1 VRLTPSS
8 FANSVRIESDINIQ
22 NSADAL
28 EFSIP
33 DGKTVFFDGN
43 LTALADTSVSK
54 TGDGLLEISADNSS
68 SFAGDFSIQ
77 AGQVTLKSAA
87 DLGGNL
93 SIELPATLL
102 AEGSLSADSIAISGH
117 ALLKG
122 STTVSAEITGS
133 GVLDINSQGSIIL
146 DSASS
151 TFDGP
156 ISVKD
161 GTLEFAGQKVGG
173 SIALSNDT
181 ELKFNSASITSFDK
195 DITGAGKVIIGS
207 TQADIT
213 LSGLNTYTGG
223 TKIDAATTLKL
234 EDNALQGHVEI
245 TGADGVLQI
254 QITEPSKVYSGN
266 ISGLGSLEV
275 LTGSNVALTGNLTHT
290 GGTTIAAGA
299 IIQLSDGPISTLGD
313 IASSGTIDF
322 NHTTSNTNY
331 NFTSDISEGDAGK
344 GSIIKSSNQPLT
356 LSGNN
361 SYVSL
366 NITDGNMTL
375 SGSALDVD
383 ADINIAKKNFNFN
396 DFPNSKHNF

>member
-1 VRLTPSS
+1 MSAPYAALEAEEAYLAPDNSNAGILEITIDNTLIDSSHIDDDYNVFSDAAGQQPIATGKVLADFAEGDTLYTNLDGNNDPSQVRLTPSS

-181 ELKFNSASITSFDK
+181 
-195 DITGAGKVIIGS
+195 
-207 TQADIT
+207 
-213 LSGLNTYTGG
+213 
-223 TKIDAATTLKL
+223 
-234 EDNALQGHVEI
+234 
-245 TGADGVLQI
+245 
-254 QITEPSKVYSGN
+254 
-266 ISGLGSLEV
+266 
-275 LTGSNVALTGNLTHT
+275 
-290 GGTTIAAGA
+290 
-299 IIQLSDGPISTLGD
+299 
-313 IASSGTIDF
+313 
-322 NHTTSNTNY
+322 
-331 NFTSDISEGDAGK
+331 
-344 GSIIKSSNQPLT
+344 
-356 LSGNN
+356 
-361 SYVSL
+361 
-366 NITDGNMTL
+366 
-375 SGSALDVD
+375 
-383 ADINIAKKNFNFN
+383 
-396 DFPNSKHNF
+396 